1 MRLFTLAALDSEES
15 DPNTFVGRA
24 RLTRMNDAADH
35 PPANV
40 YRVAFEASARTNW
53 HSHTGPQLLQI
64 IEGTCR
70 FQKAGERVREA
81 VVGDLVSIESGE
93 RHWHGAAPNGPMTH
107 IAINI
112 DATTSWFEPVTAE
125 EYAGQGQSG

>member
-1 MRLFTLAALDSEES
+1 MKVFTLAALDSEPS

-24 RLTRMNDAADH
+24 RLTRMHDAAAH
-35 PPANV
+35 PHTNI
-40 YRVAFEASARTNW
+40 YRVAFEPGARTNW

-70 FQKAGERVREA
+70 FQKAGEPVHEA
-81 VVGDLVSIESGE
+81 VVGDVISFEPGE
-93 RHWHGAAPNGPMTH
+93 RHWHGAATVGPMTH

-112 DATTSWFEPVTAE
+112 DATTSWHEPVSDE
-125 EYAGQGQSG
+125 EYSA

>member
-1 MRLFTLAALDSEES
+1 MKVFTLAALDSEPS

-81 VVGDLVSIESGE
+81 VVGDLLSIESGE
-93 RHWHGAAPNGPMTH
+93 RHWHGAAPGTAGEH
-107 IAINI
+107 LAINVGES
-112 DATTSWFEPVTAE
+112 TNWF
-125 EYAGQGQSG
+125 GL

>member
-1 MRLFTLAALDSEES
+1 MRLFTLAALDSEAS

-35 PPANV
+35 PSANV
-40 YRVAFEASARTNW
+40 YRVAFEAGARTNW

-64 IEGTCR
+64 IDGTCR
-70 FQKAGERVREA
+70 FQKDGGQVREA
-81 VVGDLVSIESGE
+81 VVGDLISIAPGE
-93 RHWHGAAPNGPMTH
+93 RHWHGAAPAGPMTH

-112 DATTSWFEPVTAE
+112 DATTRWYEPVTDA
-125 EYAGQGQSG
+125 EYAG

>member
-1 MRLFTLAALDSEES
+1 MKVFTLAALDSEPS
-15 DPNTFVGRA
+15 DPNTFGGRA

-40 YRVAFEASARTNW
+40 YRVAFEAGARTNW

-70 FQKAGERVREA
+70 FPKEGGQVREA
-81 VVGDLVSIESGE
+81 VVGDLISIAPGE

-112 DATTSWFEPVTAE
+112 DATTNWFEPVTAE
-125 EYAGQGQSG
+125 EYAGQGQAG